1 MSYPGCFLPR
11 VGSSPPWCGA
21 RSMAR
26 RPGAGQY
33 GLWRASASPP
43 RPGRGRV
50 TGCDA
55 VADGRTGRLQRSHGS
70 VKQQVE
76 NKNEFWAEVSAIA
89 VCPVA
94 IAAGVAKGAYDASTD
109 NGAFVD
115 GFSAAAAPII
125 RAARGFGEQHGTTI
139 TKGVVTGAAGT
150 LGARIMREG
159 LKHVVG

>member
-1 MSYPGCFLPR
+1 
-11 VGSSPPWCGA
+11 
-21 RSMAR
+21 MAR
-26 RPGAGQY
+26 GPGAGQY
-33 GLWRASASPP
+33 GQWRASTSPP
-43 RPGRGRV
+43 QSGRGRG
-50 TGCDA
+50 TDCDG
-55 VADGRTGRLQRSHGS
+55 VADGRAGRLLRSRGS

-94 IAAGVAKGAYDASTD
+94 IAAGCAKGAYDASTD

-159 LKHVVG
+159 LKRVVG